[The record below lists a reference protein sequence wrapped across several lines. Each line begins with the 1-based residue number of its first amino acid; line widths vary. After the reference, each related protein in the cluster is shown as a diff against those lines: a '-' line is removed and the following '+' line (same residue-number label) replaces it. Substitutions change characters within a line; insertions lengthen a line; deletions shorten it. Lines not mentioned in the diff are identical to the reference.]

1 MEGELVS
8 PEGIQ
13 DGNSARHLVAIK
25 LQPFPMVS
33 PEEAQDVKTD
43 YWPQRV
49 EGYQR
54 NNFSKPSLSHLS
66 LHRKALN
73 FSTWDIWVFVFFF
86 FSYKKFFT
94 FRLPKLCYK
103 TSI

>member
-43 YWPQRV
+43 YWPHIV
-49 EGYQR
+49 EEYIKGII
-54 NNFSKPSLSHLS
+54 SVSLVSHIFLYIEK
-66 LHRKALN
+66 H
-73 FSTWDIWVFVFFF
+73 
-86 FSYKKFFT
+86 
-94 FRLPKLCYK
+94 
-103 TSI
+103 

>member
-13 DGNSARHLVAIK
+13 DGNNACHLVAIK

-43 YWPQRV
+43 Y
-49 EGYQR
+49 
-54 NNFSKPSLSHLS
+54 
-66 LHRKALN
+66 
-73 FSTWDIWVFVFFF
+73 
-86 FSYKKFFT
+86 
-94 FRLPKLCYK
+94 
-103 TSI
+103 